1 MQKYVH
7 DWNPYQ
13 NWGGAN
19 QGVYLKGEYGKGHSK
34 VAEISAT
41 CGPYRESTVKVHSVL
56 TISLYWIPKDNG
68 DWPEDKCRNI
78 CVFSNAG
85 L

>member
-19 QGVYLKGEYGKGHSK
+19 QGVYLKGEYGKGLSK

-41 CGPYRESTVKVHSVL
+41 LGALQGEYGKGTLRADH
-56 TISLYWIPKDNG
+56 
-68 DWPEDKCRNI
+68 
-78 CVFSNAG
+78 FSI
-85 L
+85 LDT